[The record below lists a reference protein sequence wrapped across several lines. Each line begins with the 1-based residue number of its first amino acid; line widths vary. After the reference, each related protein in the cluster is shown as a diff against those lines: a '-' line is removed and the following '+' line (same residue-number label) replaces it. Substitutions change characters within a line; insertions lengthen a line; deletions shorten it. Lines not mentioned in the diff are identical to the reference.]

1 MRVCVCVCVC
11 GCACVRA
18 RVCDAAAQDF
28 DAVAY
33 SSKYVKFWTSG
44 DISNLTSNPA
54 VGDVAFIDMHV
65 QPSADR
71 TLHDLL
77 AAMAGKIS
85 GRLMASQVRRAAPQY
100 NAARRRATPNSTEQH
115 SVTQR
120 DTVHHGATCGN
131 APLLQHW
138 PRGCCRRCRMRPA
151 AGTCT

>member
-1 MRVCVCVCVC
+1 MHR
-11 GCACVRA
+11 
-18 RVCDAAAQDF
+18 DAATQDI

-33 SSKYVKFWTSG
+33 SSKYVKIWTSG

-85 GRLMASQVRRAAPQY
+85 GRLMASQVRCAATQY
-100 NAARRRATPNSTEQH
+100 NA
-115 SVTQR
+115 V
-120 DTVHHGATCGN
+120 
-131 APLLQHW
+131 
-138 PRGCCRRCRMRPA
+138 
-151 AGTCT
+151 